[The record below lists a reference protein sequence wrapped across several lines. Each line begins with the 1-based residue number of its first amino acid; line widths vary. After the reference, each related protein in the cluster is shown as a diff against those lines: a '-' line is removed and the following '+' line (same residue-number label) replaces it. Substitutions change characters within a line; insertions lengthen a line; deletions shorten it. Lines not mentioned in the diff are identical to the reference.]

1 MCALTDSVSHAV
13 EKYPLMR
20 VIWVISWLLSKADV
34 MAGLDTY
41 HREEIEGGSN
51 RLTSGNLLTTVLHS
65 FWMSME
71 SLVTLTTQVNTFL
84 ELGCTSIT
92 VAQSGS
98 LIADKAP
105 WSI

>member
-20 VIWVISWLLSKADV
+20 VIWVVSWLLSKADV
-34 MAGLDTY
+34 MAGLDTH
-41 HREEIEGGSN
+41 HREEIEGDSN

-65 FWMSME
+65 FWMCME
-71 SLVTLTTQVNTFL
+71 SFVTLTTQVTTFL
-84 ELGCTSIT
+84 ELHCTPIT
-92 VAQSGS
+92 IAHSS